1 MLRKIYFGDNLEILR
16 ELETGCVHLVC
27 TDPPFNSGRNYNTFL
42 KASQSQRTAFV
53 DTWTWDDAAQDA
65 RREIGELAR
74 TSESY
79 AALKNALTG
88 YDLVLQKATS
98 GAPSA
103 MRAYLTFMG
112 PRILELHRVLHP
124 NGSMYLHCDPTASH
138 YLKGLMDAMFGV
150 ENFRNEIVWHY
161 SAGSAPRQDFKR
173 KHDII
178 LRYVKGPS
186 FVFNQP
192 RMPYAEK
199 DKHRFKYEDE
209 DGRKYRRNRTKDKHG
224 NWKRFYWDEGT
235 PRDDVFTY
243 LRGSEMNQIG
253 ATSKERLGYPTQKP
267 RALYERL
274 IEASSN
280 PGDIVLDPFCGC
292 GTTIDAAETLN
303 RQWIGI
309 DVTLLALDPMQKRLR
324 ERHGLEPSVDYEITG
339 YPTNM
344 QEVMLLVRDRKKYHD
359 FANWAVTRI
368 GLEPTANVGDG
379 GFDGIGAV
387 KVWDPRTQRDRNT
400 RIIAEVKS
408 GKPSI
413 SALRAFCH
421 TIREQKAQV
430 GIFITVEP
438 ITRGMKAIQESM
450 GTFQHNDVSYPRLQ
464 FWQIDDGYF
473 ANPESLNK
481 RIRLPWRVESRHKSE
496 RHFKDEQPEL
506 PLRR

>member
-88 YDLVLQKATS
+88 YDLVLQRATS

-150 ENFRNEIVWHY
+150 ENFRNELVWHY

-178 LRYVKGPS
+178 LRYVKRSS

-199 DKHRFKYEDE
+199 SRYEFKYEDE

-224 NWKRFYWDEGT
+224 EWKRFYWDEGT
-235 PRDDVFTY
+235 PMDDVFTY

-324 ERHGLEPSVDYEITG
+324 ERHGLEPSVDYEIIG

-344 QEVMLLVRDRKKYHD
+344 QEVMLLIRDRKKYHD

-450 GTFQHNDVSYPRLQ
+450 GTFQHNGVSYPRLQ

-473 ANPESLNK
+473 ADPESLNK

>member
-150 ENFRNEIVWHY
+150 ENFRNELVWHY

-178 LRYVKGPS
+178 LRYVKEAP

-224 NWKRFYWDEGT
+224 DWKRFYSDEGT
-235 PRDDVFTY
+235 PMDDVFTY

-309 DVTLLALDPMQKRLR
+309 DATLLALDPMQKRLR
-324 ERHGLEPSVDYEITG
+324 ERHGLEPSVDYEIIG

-344 QEVMLLVRDRKKYHD
+344 QEVMLLIRDRKKYHD

-438 ITRGMKAIQESM
+438 ITRGMKAMQESM
-450 GTFQHNDVSYPRLQ
+450 GTFQHNGVSYPRLQ

>member
-53 DTWTWDDAAQDA
+53 DTWTWDDAAQDT

-79 AALKNALTG
+79 AALNNALTG
-88 YDLVLQKATS
+88 YDFVLQKATS

-124 NGSMYLHCDPTASH
+124 KGSMYLHCDPTASH

-150 ENFRNEIVWHY
+150 ENFRNEIAWHY

-224 NWKRFYWDEGT
+224 EWKRFYWDEGT

-324 ERHGLEPSVDYEITG
+324 ERHGLEPSVDYEIIG

-344 QEVMLLVRDRKKYHD
+344 QEVMLLIRDRKKYHD

-438 ITRGMKAIQESM
+438 ISRGMKAIQESM
-450 GTFQHNDVSYPRLQ
+450 GTFQHNGVSYPRLQ

-473 ANPESLNK
+473 ADPESLNK
-481 RIRLPWRVESRHKSE
+481 KIRLPWRVESRHKSE